1 MGGPRSGGLYFWEGV
16 GAAEDVIAG
25 LGDTGCGCLDVRSV
39 TLGGALAQFCGP
51 HCGGLYFWEGVGATE
66 DVVGGLG
73 DTEIGCLDA
82 RSVTLEGQFRA
93 ASSCSRRD
101 ILASARD
108 MRSERRL
115 FSRTMFC
122 INGERS
128 EVSL

>member
-1 MGGPRSGGLYFWEGV
+1 MD
-16 GAAEDVIAG
+16 A
-25 LGDTGCGCLDVRSV
+25 RSV
-39 TLGGALAQFCGP
+39 TLGGALAQFGGP
-51 HCGGLYFWEGVGATE
+51 RSGGLYLWDGVGATE